1 MPLHYILGNDTLAE
15 LARRRPK
22 SRDELL
28 AIKGI
33 GPVKAERY
41 GTALLEIVGD
51 SDERGEGREERE
63 EGTKNETR
71 VRLPRVLLLRS
82 TSRLRFRKHP
92 LLHSF
97 YWTQRLLQA
106 GFSVDECAAIRGL
119 SRETVLEHAR
129 LGTSG

>member
-28 AIKGI
+28 TIKGI

-41 GTALLEIVGD
+41 GTAILEIVGD
-51 SDERGEGREERE
+51 SDERGEGREERGE
-63 EGTKNETR
+63 ESEEQNESAD
-71 VRLPRVLLLRS
+71 S
-82 TSRLRFRKHP
+82 TNSSLAANKP
-92 LLHSF
+92 LAVSQADDSSH

-106 GFSVDECAAIRGL
+106 GFNVDECAAIRGI

-129 LGTSG
+129 LGTVE